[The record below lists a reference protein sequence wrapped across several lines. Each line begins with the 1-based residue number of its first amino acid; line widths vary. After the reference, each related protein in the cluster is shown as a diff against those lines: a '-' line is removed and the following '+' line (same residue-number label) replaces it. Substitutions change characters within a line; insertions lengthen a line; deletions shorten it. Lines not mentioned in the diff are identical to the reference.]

1 MTDKCSPEPWQIT
14 FGFFSPQ
21 IRDANGD
28 LVAEDIYGVGDTVDS
43 EYECKLANARLMV
56 AAPWLRKACELQ
68 DEADRL
74 RDVWLCNQ
82 DVPGH
87 DNAGDHRAWHKALG
101 LAEEARR
108 MGISKTKGGQP

>member
-74 RDVWLCNQ
+74 RDVW
-82 DVPGH
+82 VS
-87 DNAGDHRAWHKALG
+87 GDSMDYCRWQEVLG

-108 MGISKTKGGQP
+108 MGISKTKGGRP